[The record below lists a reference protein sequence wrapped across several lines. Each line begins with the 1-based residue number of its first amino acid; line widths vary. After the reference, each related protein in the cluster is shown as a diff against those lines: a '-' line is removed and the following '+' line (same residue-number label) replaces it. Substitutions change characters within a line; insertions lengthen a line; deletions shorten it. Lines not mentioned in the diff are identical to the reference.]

1 MVKTPKHNG
10 VILDKG
16 GNMKTYKNFIAGK
29 LMDSKSGRTFENRNP
44 ADWDEVVGIFPK
56 SNAEDINMAIEA
68 AKKAYKKWRTVP
80 WPKRSEI
87 MRRAAEIMIEKKE
100 EIAQLMTREMGKVIN
115 ETRGDFQ
122 EGIDTA
128 LYASIEGRKFFG
140 YTLPSELQ
148 NKSCMTKKEPL
159 GVWGLITPWNFPIAI
174 PTWKVFPCILSGNT
188 AVIKPATYTPACVG
202 EFAQILQEAGLPDG
216 VLNVVYGGGGEIGE
230 AILSHPDIVGVSF
243 TGSSE
248 IGRRIGEVCGNTLKR
263 CSLELGGKNGQVV
276 LKDADLE
283 LALEG
288 VLWGAFG
295 TTGQRC
301 TATSRLI
308 LEEPI
313 YDKFIEMLKQKTE
326 SLKLGNGLNED
337 IDVGPLVSES
347 QCESVHS
354 YVEIGKK
361 EGAKLITGGES
372 YKEGECVKGWFYKPT
387 IFIDVLPTMRIAQE
401 EIFGPVLSVIKAKD
415 FKEAIEILNN
425 TVYGLSSSIYTN
437 DLNKAHKAIELA
449 ETGIVYINAP
459 TIGAECHMPF
469 GGMKNTGNGHREG
482 GWTAY
487 EIFTEIKSIYIDYSG
502 SLQKAQIDTWE

>member
-1 MVKTPKHNG
+1 
-10 VILDKG
+10 
-16 GNMKTYKNFIAGK
+16 MKKYKNFIGGK
-29 LMDSKSGRTFENRNP
+29 LVDSKSGRTFENRNP
-44 ADWDEVVGIFPK
+44 ANWDEIVGIFPK
-56 SNAEDINMAIEA
+56 SNIDDLNMAIEA
-68 AKKAYKKWRTVP
+68 AKKAYKKWRAVP

-87 MRRAAEIMIEKKE
+87 MRRAAEIMLEKKE
-100 EIAQLMTREMGKVIN
+100 DLSKLMTREMGKVIR
-115 ETRGDFQ
+115 ETRGDTQ

-140 YTLPSELQ
+140 YTLPSELP
-148 NKSCMTKKEPL
+148 NKSCMTKRDPL

-174 PTWKVFPCILSGNT
+174 PSWKIFPCILSGNT

-202 EFAQILQEAGLPDG
+202 EIAQILHEAGVPDG

-230 AILSHPDIVGVSF
+230 GILSHADIVGVSF
-243 TGSSE
+243 TGSSD
-248 IGRRIGEVCGNTLKR
+248 IGKRIGEVCGKTLKR

-313 YDKFIEMLKQKTE
+313 YGKFIEMLKQRVE
-326 SLKLGNGLNED
+326 GLKLGNGLNED

-347 QCESVHS
+347 QRESVHS

-361 EGAKLITGGES
+361 EGAKLLTGGEI
-372 YKEGECVKGWFYKPT
+372 YREDECARGWFYKPT
-387 IFIDVLPTMRIAQE
+387 VFIDVGRTMRIAQE
-401 EIFGPVLSVIKAKD
+401 EIFGPVLSVLKAKD
-415 FKEAIEILNN
+415 FEDAIEILNG
-425 TVYGLSSSIYTN
+425 TVYGLSSSVYTN
-437 DLNKAHKAIELA
+437 DLNKAHRAIERA

-459 TIGAECHMPF
+459 TIGAECHLPF

-487 EIFTEIKSIYIDYSG
+487 EIFTEIKSVYIDYSG
-502 SLQKAQIDTWE
+502 SLQKAQIDTWD

>member
-1 MVKTPKHNG
+1 
-10 VILDKG
+10 
-16 GNMKTYKNFIAGK
+16 MKEYKNFINGK
-29 LMDSKSGRTFENRNP
+29 LFDSKSGRTFENRNP

-56 SNAEDINMAIEA
+56 SNVDDLNMAIESG
-68 AKKAYKKWRTVP
+68 KKAYKKWRSVP

-100 EIAQLMTREMGKVIN
+100 EISRLMTKEMGKVIK
-115 ETRGDFQ
+115 ETRGDTQ

-140 YTLPSELQ
+140 YTLPSELR
-148 NKSCMTKKEPL
+148 NKSCMTRRDPL
-159 GVWGLITPWNFPIAI
+159 GVWGLICPWNFPIAI
-174 PTWKVFPCILSGNT
+174 PSWKIFPCLLGGNT
-188 AVIKPATYTPACVG
+188 AIIKPATYTPACVG
-202 EFAQILQEAGLPDG
+202 EFANILQEAGLPDG
-216 VLNVVYGGGGEIGE
+216 VLNVVYGSGREIGE
-230 AILSHPDIVGVSF
+230 AILRHPDIVGVSF

-263 CSLELGGKNGQVV
+263 CSLELGGKNGQIV
-276 LKDADLE
+276 LRDADLE

-313 YDKFIEMLKQKTE
+313 YDDFIGMLKQKAE
-326 SLKLGNGLNED
+326 SLKLGNGLREEVE
-337 IDVGPLVSES
+337 VGPLVSES
-347 QCESVHS
+347 QRESVHS

-361 EGAKLITGGES
+361 EGAKMITGGEI
-372 YKEGECVKGWFYKPT
+372 YEQGECAKGWFYKPT
-387 IFIDVLPTMRIAQE
+387 IFIDVLPLMRIAQE
-401 EIFGPVLSVIKAKD
+401 EIFGPVISVIKVKN
-415 FKEAIEILNN
+415 FEEAINVLNN
-425 TVYGLSSSIYTN
+425 TPYGLSSSIYTN

-459 TIGAECHMPF
+459 TIGAECHLPF

-487 EIFTEIKSIYIDYSG
+487 EIFTEIKTIYIDYSG
-502 SLQKAQIDTWE
+502 SLQKAQIDTWG

>member
-1 MVKTPKHNG
+1 
-10 VILDKG
+10 
-16 GNMKTYKNFIAGK
+16 MKTYKNFINGK
-29 LMDSKSGRTFENRNP
+29 LVDSSSGRTFENRNP
-44 ADWDEVVGIFPK
+44 ANWDEVIGLFPK
-56 SNAEDINMAIEA
+56 SNVEDLNMAVEA
-68 AKKAYKKWRTVP
+68 AKKAYKKWRAVP

-87 MRRAAEIMIEKKE
+87 MRRVAEKMIEKKE
-100 EIAQLMTREMGKVIN
+100 ELSQLMTREMGKVIK
-115 ETRGDFQ
+115 ETRGDTQ

-128 LYASIEGRKFFG
+128 LYASVQGRKYFG
-140 YTLPSELQ
+140 YTLPSELSD
-148 NKSCMTKKEPL
+148 KSCITKREPM

-174 PTWKVFPCILSGNT
+174 PSWKIFPCILSGNT

-202 EFAQILQEAGLPDG
+202 ELAEILQEAGVPDG

-230 AILSHPDIVGVSF
+230 ALLNHKEIVGISF

-248 IGRRIGEVCGNTLKR
+248 IGRRIGEVCGKTLKR

-276 LKDADLE
+276 LQDADLE

-313 YDKFIEMLKQKTE
+313 YDKFIEMLKHKAE
-326 SLKLGNGLNED
+326 SLKLGNGLNEEV
-337 IDVGPLVSES
+337 DVGPVVSES
-347 QCESVHS
+347 QRDSIHS

-372 YKEGECVKGWFYKPT
+372 YNEGECAKGWFYKPT

-401 EIFGPVLSVIKAKD
+401 EIFGPVLSVIKAKN
-415 FKEAIEILNN
+415 FENAMEILNG

-437 DLNKAHKAIELA
+437 DLRKAHKAIELA

-459 TIGAECHMPF
+459 TIGAECHLPF

-502 SLQKAQIDTWE
+502 TLQKAQIDTWD

>member
-1 MVKTPKHNG
+1 V
-10 VILDKG
+10 
-16 GNMKTYKNFIAGK
+16 KTYKNFINGK
-29 LMDSKSGRTFENRNP
+29 FMDSKSGRTFENRNP
-44 ADWDEVVGIFPK
+44 ANWDEVVGIFPK
-56 SNAEDINMAIEA
+56 SNVEDLEIAIEA
-68 AKKAYKKWRTVP
+68 AQKAYKKWREVP
-80 WPKRSEI
+80 WPKRSEL
-87 MRRAAEIMIEKKE
+87 MRRAAQIMIDKKE
-100 EIAQLMTREMGKVIN
+100 ELAKLMTREMGKVIK
-115 ETRGDFQ
+115 ETRGDVQ

-128 LYASIEGRKFFG
+128 LYASIQGRKYFG

-148 NKSCMTKKEPL
+148 NKSCWTRRDPL

-174 PTWKVFPCILSGNT
+174 PSWKIFPCLLSGNT
-188 AVIKPATYTPACVG
+188 AIVKPATYTPACAG
-202 EFAQILQEAGLPDG
+202 ELVQILHEAGLPDG
-216 VLNVVYGGGGEIGE
+216 VLNIVYGGGSEIGE
-230 AILSHPDIVGVSF
+230 ALLHHKNIVGISF
-243 TGSSE
+243 TGSSD

-288 VLWGAFG
+288 VVWGAFG

-313 YDKFIEMLKQKTE
+313 YDTFIDMLKKKAE
-326 SLKLGNGLNED
+326 GLKLGNGLDEK
-337 IDVGPLVSES
+337 IDVGPLVSEA
-347 QCESVHS
+347 QRETVHS

-361 EGAKLITGGES
+361 EGARMITGGAS
-372 YKEGECVKGWFYKPT
+372 YTEKECAQGWFYKPT
-387 IFIDVLPTMRIAQE
+387 IFVDVVPTMRIAQE
-401 EIFGPVLSVIKAKD
+401 EIFGPVLSVFKAKN
-415 FKEAIEILNN
+415 FEEAIEILNG

-437 DLNKAHKAIELA
+437 DLGRAHRAIERA

-459 TIGAECHMPF
+459 TIGAECHLPF

-487 EIFTEIKSIYIDYSG
+487 EIFTEVKTVYIDYSG
-502 SLQKAQIDTWE
+502 TLQKAQIDTWER